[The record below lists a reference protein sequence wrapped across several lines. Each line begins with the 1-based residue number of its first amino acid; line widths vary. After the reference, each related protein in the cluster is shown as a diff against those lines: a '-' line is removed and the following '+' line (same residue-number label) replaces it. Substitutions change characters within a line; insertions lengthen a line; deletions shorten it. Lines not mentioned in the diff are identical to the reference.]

1 MPNDSS
7 KDKFFYDQFLK
18 NPDKSLLRIYDIL
31 LKLGSPQKS
40 LTNVI
45 HIAGTNGK
53 GSTLAFLQSCLIK
66 SGYSVNAFI
75 SPHLKL
81 LNERIVINNNTVN
94 DETLEAIIKECM
106 KTLDNEKISFFEFI
120 TACAYKLFAKNL
132 SDWHLIEVGMGG
144 SHDATNTL
152 PNKDLSIIT
161 PISLDHENFLG
172 NTLKKIAKEKLGI
185 INQGSQVIFGPQDNY
200 LKDII
205 LEHLS
210 LTNSKGFFYKDDWD
224 IKKINNLIVYED
236 SDSRLEINSIGLKGD
251 HQIKNAG
258 LSIASLKCLER
269 DGKINIS
276 DEQIKQGLKE
286 VYWPGRFSMLSGKLT
301 NIVNDSCD
309 IWVDG
314 CHNPAGSKVIAK
326 EILSMNKTDGK
337 EVVIVLGLLKK
348 RNIENFIQNFL
359 DISKEIIV
367 VPIKD
372 RQSIDESEVKIITKK
387 MNYSTSSKGSITQAL
402 SSLKGREN
410 LRILICGSLYLA
422 AEAISLD

>member
-1 MPNDSS
+1 M
-7 KDKFFYDQFLK
+7 
-18 NPDKSLLRIYDIL
+18 
-31 LKLGSPQKS
+31 
-40 LTNVI
+40 
-45 HIAGTNGK
+45 
-53 GSTLAFLQSCLIK
+53 
-66 SGYSVNAFI
+66 
-75 SPHLKL
+75 
-81 LNERIVINNNTVN
+81 
-94 DETLEAIIKECM
+94 
-106 KTLDNEKISFFEFI
+106 
-120 TACAYKLFAKNL
+120 
-132 SDWHLIEVGMGG
+132 
-144 SHDATNTL
+144 
-152 PNKDLSIIT
+152 
-161 PISLDHENFLG
+161 
-172 NTLKKIAKEKLGI
+172 
-185 INQGSQVIFGPQDNY
+185 
-200 LKDII
+200 
-205 LEHLS
+205 
-210 LTNSKGFFYKDDWD
+210 
-224 IKKINNLIVYED
+224 
-236 SDSRLEINSIGLKGD
+236 
-251 HQIKNAG
+251 
-258 LSIASLKCLER
+258 SIASLKCLER